1 MSNDRGASFF
11 EITFS
16 FLMGTAAGFILG
28 VLFAPASGTE
38 TRKKI
43 GETAIKTGEKAKEGY
58 EKIAK
63 EAEKGIKVVKE
74 KTSEGLD
81 TLKEFVEKKHEDI
94 LKKKDEPFKETEG
107 KK

>member
-11 EITFS
+11 ELTFS
-16 FLMGTAAGFILG
+16 FLIGTATGFILG

-43 GETAIKTGEKAKEGY
+43 GETAIKTGERAKEGY

-63 EAEKGIKVVKE
+63 EAERGIKIVKE

-81 TLKEFVEKKHEDI
+81 TLREFVEKKQEEI
-94 LKKKDEPFKETEG
+94 FKKKDEASKEGEG

>member
-16 FLMGTAAGFILG
+16 FLIGSAAGFIMG

-38 TRKKI
+38 TRKKNW
-43 GETAIKTGEKAKEGY
+43 ETAVKTGEKSKEGY
-58 EKIAK
+58 EKITK

-81 TLKEFVEKKHEDI
+81 TLKDFVEKKHEDI
-94 LKKKDEPFKETEG
+94 LKKKDAFFKEPEG